1 MSAVGSA
8 VPSAVIVDAPAG
20 RDSQTLRNGLAIM
33 VRGCRDHLVAA
44 LIALGSSAING
55 TCMVLG
61 AKAVGWSTEH
71 VVVAGFAQ
79 GRFLVGAA
87 AAAALF
93 VLGVS
98 LMRITTIIV
107 RGVATGVIQFR
118 GQATMRK
125 SIVAQYLRLAIPWHR
140 RRAAGQL
147 VSHAI
152 SDVDTAWAPMQH
164 FPFAVGMTVML
175 LLVMIDIVTIDLWL
189 AIVAAVLIPL
199 VLGTNL
205 AYQRVLAPRARAAQR
220 ERAAVSAMAH
230 EAIAGGQVIRTLG
243 IVDHEVQRF
252 ADAARA
258 ARLANRRMG
267 RVGAVFDPTIEL
279 MPPFA
284 ALVILA
290 IGAVRIGSGQLG
302 VGPLV
307 EVIYLLITTA
317 MPLNVL
323 GRFLGGVPLAVA
335 GYTRVRDILAVDQ
348 TPGQG
353 LSRLAT
359 GESAVPVE
367 VRSASF
373 GYGTAAAVRDIGLRA
388 EPGEIVAVV
397 GRTGA
402 GKSTVLAL
410 LADLLQSDQ
419 GSVRL
424 DGVDVRQVLAGEV
437 PRRAAL
443 VTQTAFLFEDTVR
456 DNVTLGA
463 AASDAAVWRALRVAG
478 AAEFVEQLPGGLDTE
493 LSEQSQLSGGQR
505 QRIALAR
512 AVFRRPGLL
521 LLDDATSA
529 LDPVVE
535 RAVVDGLRTEYAADD
550 RRTTVV
556 LVGHR
561 AATIT
566 LADTVLL
573 LDRGRVVATGTH
585 EELLAAVPDYRGL
598 LAAYGSEG
606 TE

>member
-1 MSAVGSA
+1 MPLTADRR
-8 VPSAVIVDAPAG
+8 DA
-20 RDSQTLRNGLAIM
+20 QTLRNGLAIM
-33 VRGCRDHLVAA
+33 VRGCRDHPVAA
-44 LIALGSSAING
+44 SIALVSSAING
-55 TCMVLG
+55 ACMVLG
-61 AKAVGWSTEH
+61 ATAVGWSTEH

-87 AAAALF
+87 AAAAVF

-98 LMRITTIIV
+98 LLRIATIIV
-107 RGVATGVIQFR
+107 RLVASGVIQF
-118 GQATMRK
+118 GSQARMRK
-125 SIVAQYLRLAIPWHR
+125 SLVAQYLRLSIPWHR

-152 SDVDTAWAPMQH
+152 SDVDTTWAPMQH

-175 LLVMIDIVTIDLWL
+175 LLVMADIATIDPWL
-189 AIVAAVLIPL
+189 AIVAGVLIPV

-205 AYQRVLAPRARAAQR
+205 IYQRVLAPRARVAQQ
-220 ERAAVSAMAH
+220 ERAVVSALAQ

-243 IVDHEVQRF
+243 IVAHEVDRF
-252 ADAARA
+252 AAAARA

-267 RVGAVFDPTIEL
+267 RVGAVFDPAIEL

-284 ALVILA
+284 ALVILT
-290 IGAVRIGSGQLG
+290 IGAVRIGSGELG

-335 GYTRVRDILAVDQ
+335 GHSRVREVLAADQ
-348 TPGQG
+348 APAQG
-353 LSRLAT
+353 ISRLAA
-359 GESAVPVE
+359 GESAVA
-367 VRSASF
+367 VRVCAASF
-373 GYGTAAAVRDIGLRA
+373 GYGAAAVVRDIGLSA
-388 EPGEIVAVV
+388 EPGAIVAVV

-402 GKSTVLAL
+402 GKSTLLGL
-410 LADLLQSDQ
+410 LADLLRAET

-424 DGVDVRQVLAGEV
+424 DGVDVGQAAAGEV
-437 PRRAAL
+437 SRRAAL
-443 VTQTAFLFEDTVR
+443 VTQTAFLFGDTVR
-456 DNVTLGA
+456 DNVTLGVA
-463 AASDAAVWRALRVAG
+463 GSDAAVWRALRVAG
-478 AAEFVEQLPGGLDTE
+478 AAEFVERLPGGLDSE
-493 LSEQSQLSGGQR
+493 LDEEGQLSGGQR

-535 RAVVDGLRTEYAADD
+535 RAVVDGLRAEYAADD

-566 LADTVLL
+566 LADTVVL
-573 LDRGRVVATGTH
+573 LDRGRVAATGTH
-585 EELLAAVPDYRGL
+585 ADLLATAPDYRDL
-598 LAAYGSEG
+598 LDAYGSD

>member
-1 MSAVGSA
+1 MPLTADRR
-8 VPSAVIVDAPAG
+8 DA
-20 RDSQTLRNGLAIM
+20 QTLRNGLAIM
-33 VRGCRDHLVAA
+33 VRGCRDHPGAA
-44 LIALGSSAING
+44 LIALSSSAVNG
-55 TCMVLG
+55 ACMVLG

-79 GRFLVGAA
+79 GRFLFGAA
-87 AAAALF
+87 AAAAVF

-98 LMRITTIIV
+98 LLRIATIIV
-107 RGVATGVIQFR
+107 RLVASGVIQF
-118 GQATMRK
+118 GSQARLRK
-125 SIVAQYLRLAIPWHR
+125 SLVAQYLRLSIPWHR

-152 SDVDTAWAPMQH
+152 SDVDTASAPMQH

-175 LLVMIDIVTIDLWL
+175 LLVMVDIATIDPWL
-189 AIVAAVLIPL
+189 AIVAGVLIPV

-205 AYQRVLAPRARAAQR
+205 IYQRVLAPRARVAQR
-220 ERAAVSAMAH
+220 ERAVVSAMAH

-243 IVDHEVQRF
+243 IVAHEVDRF
-252 ADAARA
+252 AEAARA

-267 RVGAVFDPTIEL
+267 RVGSVFDPAIEL

-284 ALVILA
+284 ALVILT
-290 IGAVRIGSGQLG
+290 IGAVRIGSGELS

-335 GYTRVRDILAVDQ
+335 GHSRVRAVLAADQ

-353 LSRLAT
+353 ISRFT
-359 GESAVPVE
+359 SESAVE
-367 VRSASF
+367 VRVCSASF
-373 GYGTAAAVRDIGLRA
+373 GYGAAAVVRDIGLRA
-388 EPGEIVAVV
+388 EPGSIVAVV

-402 GKSTVLAL
+402 GKSTLLGL
-410 LADLLQSDQ
+410 LADLLRAEQ
-419 GSVRL
+419 GSIRL
-424 DGVDVRQVLAGEV
+424 DGVDVRQAAPGEV
-437 PRRAAL
+437 SRRAAL
-443 VTQTAFLFEDTVR
+443 VTQTAFLFGDTVR
-456 DNVTLGA
+456 DNVTLGVA
-463 AASDAAVWRALRVAG
+463 GSDAAVWRALRVAG
-478 AAEFVEQLPGGLDTE
+478 AAEFVERLPDGLDTE
-493 LSEQSQLSGGQR
+493 LDEAGQLSGGQR

-512 AVFRRPGLL
+512 AVFRQPGLL

-535 RAVVDGLRTEYAADD
+535 RAVVDGLRAEYAADD

-566 LADTVLL
+566 LADTVVL
-573 LDRGRVVATGTH
+573 LDRGRVAATGTH
-585 EELLAAVPDYRGL
+585 ADLLATVPGYRDL
-598 LAAYGSEG
+598 LDAYGSDLE
-606 TE
+606 